1 MSDKPAAMSPL
12 KAVVVAVAAVLIVV
26 FAIAAQRQVA
36 ATGAADAA
44 PAVTTEGAVPEATG
58 TADAEQEAYRRWLL
72 TELPRR
78 EEGDPLARGRVDAT
92 IVMTEW
98 ADYRCPYCSACPSRS
113 RASPAAETRAVRSA
127 RSCSARPTGSRA
139 ACTGPL
145 LGAVLTVAAV
155 PPRGAARLGGRRGAG
170 PGVPAGHRGARRRR
184 AVALAG
190 LTPQPG
196 RGILKD
202 TLVGRESSP
211 VSLSCSS

>member
-12 KAVVVAVAAVLIVV
+12 KAGVVAVAAVLIVV

-44 PAVTTEGAVPEATG
+44 PAVPTEGAVPEATG

-98 ADYRCPYCSACPSRS
+98 ADYRCPYCSACP
-113 RASPAAETRAVRSA
+113 PAVPGIARRGDPRGPLGAVLLGA
-127 RSCSARPTGSRA
+127 TYGLAGS
-139 ACTGPL
+139 CTGPL